1 MKKIATLISAALTAS
16 VLAVSAQAAEVT
28 LRFHQ
33 FLPLH
38 SAIPGKGIEPWIK
51 KIEAESGGRIEIQHY
66 PSMQLGGSPPS
77 LYGQARDGVVDII
90 WTVLGYSPGLFPTAE
105 AFELPFMTGN
115 AEQGSVAFQK
125 YMEANGMGDFKEV
138 HPLGFHVHG
147 PGIIHTKGGAV
158 KSLADMQGKKLRG
171 PTRVITG
178 MLKELGAT
186 PVGMPVPAVPESLS
200 KGVIDGAVIPYEVS
214 VPLKVAQLTD
224 GHMGFEGDTGLYTAT
239 FGVIMNKAKY
249 DSMPADLRA
258 ILDAHSGVEMARAF
272 GKVMDDADKVGLKIA
287 RDAGNEVVF
296 LNAEAKATWQAA
308 AQPVI
313 DGWIAEMNG
322 KGLDGAGLVAAA
334 RAAIAAEK

>member
-1 MKKIATLISAALTAS
+1 MKKLATLISAALTAS
-16 VLAVSAQAAEVT
+16 VLAVSANAAEVT

-125 YMEANGMGDFKEV
+125 YMDAHGMDDFKEV

-158 KSLADMQGKKLRG
+158 KSLANMQGKKLRG

-272 GKVMDDADKVGLKIA
+272 GKVMDEADKVGLKIA
-287 RDAGNEVVF
+287 QDAGNEVVF
-296 LNAEAKATWQAA
+296 LNADAKATWQAA

>member
-1 MKKIATLISAALTAS
+1 MRHILAAAAAIVTAGFMTAS
-16 VLAVSAQAAEVT
+16 VQAAEVT

-38 SAIPGKGIEPWIK
+38 SAIPGQGIQPWIDR
-51 KIEAESGGRIEIQHY
+51 IEAESDGRIEIQHY

-90 WTVLGYSPGLFPTAE
+90 WTVLGYTPGLFPTVE

-115 AEQGSVAFQK
+115 AEAGSVALQK
-125 YMEANGMGDFKEV
+125 YMEAYGMDDFKDV
-138 HPLGFHVHG
+138 HPLGFHIHG
-147 PGIIHTKGGAV
+147 PGIIHTKGGAIT
-158 KSLADMQGKKLRG
+158 SLDDMKGKKLRG

-214 VPLKVAQLTD
+214 VPLKVAELVE
-224 GHMGFEGDTGLYTAT
+224 GHTGFEGDTGLYTAT

-249 DSMPADLRA
+249 NSIPADLRA
-258 ILDAHSGVEMARAF
+258 IIDANSGVALARAF
-272 GKVMDDADKVGLKIA
+272 GKVMDEADKDGLKIA
-287 RDAGNEVVF
+287 QDSGNEVVF
-296 LNAEAKATWQAA
+296 LDAAEKAIWQAA
-308 AQPVI
+308 SQPVI
-313 DGWIAEMNG
+313 DGWIAEMDG